1 MNSFNCVGR
10 LTADPELKATQSGI
24 SVCSFSLAVNRPKVK
39 DTTDFLNFVA
49 WRQSAE
55 YLCKYARKGN
65 RIAVS
70 GCLTSRKYDDKEGKH
85 RVAFE
90 IVCDAL
96 SVLEN
101 ANSNVDTQMNIQT
114 QNVEFTPPQSATGGF
129 EQLSNDDDLPF

>member
-70 GCLTSRKYDDKEGKH
+70 GCLTSRKYDDKDGKH

-101 ANSNVDTQMNIQT
+101 ANSNVDTQTNIQT
-114 QNVEFTPPQSATGGF
+114 QNVGFTPPQSATGGF

>member
-70 GCLTSRKYDDKEGKH
+70 GCLTSRKYDDKDGKH

-101 ANSNVDTQMNIQT
+101 TNSNVDTQMNIQT
-114 QNVEFTPPQSATGGF
+114 QNVGFTPSQSATGGF
-129 EQLSNDDDLPF
+129 EQLDNDDDLPF

>member
-70 GCLTSRKYDDKEGKH
+70 GCLTSRKYDDKDGKH

-101 ANSNVDTQMNIQT
+101 ANSNVDTQTNVQT
-114 QNVEFTPPQSATGGF
+114 QNVEFKPPQSATGGF

>member
-70 GCLTSRKYDDKEGKH
+70 GCLTSRKYDDKDGKH
-85 RVAFE
+85 RVVFE

-101 ANSNVDTQMNIQT
+101 ANSNVDTQTNAQT
-114 QNVEFTPPQSATGGF
+114 QNVGFTPPQSATGGF

>member
-70 GCLTSRKYDDKEGKH
+70 GCLTSRKYDDKDGKH

-101 ANSNVDTQMNIQT
+101 ANSNVDTQMNVQT
-114 QNVEFTPPQSATGGF
+114 QNVGFTPPQSVTGGF

>member
-1 MNSFNCVGR
+1 MNSINIVGR

-70 GCLTSRKYDDKEGKH
+70 GCLTSRKYDDKDGKR

-101 ANSNVDTQMNIQT
+101 ANSNMDTQMNVQA
-114 QNVEFTPPQSATGGF
+114 QNVGFTPPQSATGGF

>member
-70 GCLTSRKYDDKEGKH
+70 GCLTSRKYDDKDGKQ
-85 RVAFE
+85 RIAFE

-101 ANSNVDTQMNIQT
+101 KNSSNSDPNT
-114 QNVEFTPPQSATGGF
+114 QNSQTPEIGVPQSATAGF
-129 EQLSNDDDLPF
+129 AELGDDDLPF

>member
-70 GCLTSRKYDDKEGKH
+70 GCLTSRKYDDKDGKH

-101 ANSNVDTQMNIQT
+101 ANSNVDTQMNVQT
-114 QNVEFTPPQSATGGF
+114 QNVGFTPSQSVTGGF

>member
-70 GCLTSRKYDDKEGKH
+70 GCLTARKYDDKDGKQ
-85 RVAFE
+85 RIAFE

-101 ANSNVDTQMNIQT
+101 KNSSNSDPNT
-114 QNVEFTPPQSATGGF
+114 QNSQTPEIGVPQSATAGF
-129 EQLSNDDDLPF
+129 AELGDDDLPF

>member
-70 GCLTSRKYDDKEGKH
+70 GCLTSRKYDDKDGKH

-90 IVCDAL
+90 IVCDTL

-101 ANSNVDTQMNIQT
+101 ANSNADTQTNVQA
-114 QNVEFTPPQSATGGF
+114 QNVGFAPSQSVTGGF
-129 EQLSNDDDLPF
+129 EQLGNDDDLPF

>member
-10 LTADPELKATQSGI
+10 LTADPELKATQNGI

-70 GCLTSRKYDDKEGKH
+70 GCLTARKYDDKDGKH

-101 ANSNVDTQMNIQT
+101 ANSNSDTNNVQA
-114 QNVEFTPPQSATGGF
+114 QNVGFAPSQSVTGGF
-129 EQLSNDDDLPF
+129 EQLGNDDDLPF